1 MVNLD
6 PSRFELVEDNS
17 NVEPLDPS
25 KFELI
30 DDKPQAQP
38 KPVETSEKIDED
50 ELDNNQEW
58 LKNALLIYQA
68 EEGEDWKGSKKGL
81 SDWFKDRHSKLNWDI
96 TNAGLTGSKMGSLPD
111 EQQRAWRE
119 SMAQYGNTKDDTGQ
133 FFRGLYHTV
142 TDPFTLATLVPSALA
157 IGFTGGAATPAVVAG
172 QVGVRATAQA
182 GLKFLSKT
190 LYKNNLKEQLI
201 KRKISESV
209 ADKIIKGEVVKGVKK
224 SVVKKARSDAS
235 KATAKRAATLAAMEG
250 GTAGAGGEQPKP
262 TDAVKMKDARKV
274 EKFEAKP
281 LDTEKP
287 LKK

>member
-1 MVNLD
+1 MAEFSLEEVTGT
-6 PSRFELVEDNS
+6 
-17 NVEPLDPS
+17 
-25 KFELI
+25 
-30 DDKPQAQP
+30 QP
-38 KPVETSEKIDED
+38 VPPKEFSLEEVTGTQTPVASPISPTTTTPKEFSLEEVTGTQTAPVETPEKIDED
-50 ELDNNQEW
+50 KLDNNQEW
-58 LKNALLIYQA
+58 LSNASLIYQA
-68 EEGEDWKGSKKGL
+68 EEGEDWKGSSKSL

-190 LYKNNLKEQLI
+190 LYKNNLKEQLV

-209 ADKIIKGEVVKGVKK
+209 ADKIIKGEVVNYKY
-224 SVVKKARSDAS
+224 S
-235 KATAKRAATLAAMEG
+235 KESSNSSSYGRWNLYISS
-250 GTAGAGGEQPKP
+250 
-262 TDAVKMKDARKV
+262 RYS
-274 EKFEAKP
+274 
-281 LDTEKP
+281 
-287 LKK
+287 